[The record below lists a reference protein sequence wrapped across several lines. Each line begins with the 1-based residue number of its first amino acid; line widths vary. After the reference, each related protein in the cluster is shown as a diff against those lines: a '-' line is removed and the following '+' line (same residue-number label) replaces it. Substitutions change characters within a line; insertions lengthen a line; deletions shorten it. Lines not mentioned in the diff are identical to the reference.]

1 MIESIMYFGL
11 GFCVAG
17 LSVLIVVPL
26 VHSRA
31 VRLTK
36 RQLETSIPSSLLE
49 ALAEKDLQR
58 AQFAMS
64 TRRLER
70 NVEQL
75 KATGA
80 TQLAHLGRKSDTI
93 NRLKIEHGALRAQ
106 LHASKESSVAK
117 ANAAREAERTL
128 SEKDF
133 QLAELM
139 NAFHERSVLANSQ
152 RAEIVALTR
161 QVETLKEKLSRAGE
175 QARAAEDHHE
185 TAQIELKAA
194 TAKLMEERT
203 KFENFHRRIAELV
216 PRAITQSMEDRIRG
230 RRAEERL
237 ESYTVEQSRL
247 LNERDLELK
256 QLRGEIEITRKAE
269 YDVRVAMIE
278 NDGRAHAAAQ
288 NFKAENARLQ
298 AALDRAN
305 GERARLT
312 FELANTKRQAAHIQA
327 A

>member
-49 ALAEKDLQR
+49 VLAEKDLQR

-75 KATGA
+75 KAGRHAAGA
-80 TQLAHLGRKSDTI
+80 PWSKSDTI

-269 YDVRVAMIE
+269 YDLRVAMIE